1 MDVHAGR
8 LRLPA
13 GARSLLAA
21 LLRLPSVRSNGS
33 GWPRQDT
40 LARAAGLSIRGL
52 RLALRRL
59 EDAGLVRT
67 VRGQYGLDYRLPW
80 HPQFG
85 PFRPS
90 VEWRK
95 SADLRRGKVPISDA
109 KSADLGE
116 SSPYPVLSF
125 QRAKGSTRARR
136 ADAASPSP
144 PFDRQHEPLPTEI
157 EAETLR
163 LALAHVDAFPAP
175 GTARRILAAA
185 GPVPPAEALARFTA
199 WAEDRSFRVARRF
212 RHFGGLVMAFAE
224 DLPAVKARLGLEGPA
239 HAAMPRLAD
248 GTLDSLAMEAS
259 MERFDPEDLGQMFGD
274 SRPAEEV
281 PAPGFLLEAPGPSEA
296 PERRDPGPAFDFDRA
311 IADVAAAKLM
321 PDGTGFRPPGPAPRR
336 SLTLEDLAPRLRP
349 RPGLPAESRETRRDF
364 DSGRSDV
371 LRRRLARAAQH
382 PTRNWF

>member
-1 MDVHAGR
+1 MDENLAR
-8 LRLPA
+8 LRL
-13 GARSLLAA
+13 ARGSRRVLEA
-21 LLRLPSVRSNGS
+21 LMRLPSVRRSGS
-33 GWPRQDT
+33 GWPRQER
-40 LARAAGLSIRGL
+40 LAADAGLSLRGL

-59 EDAGLVRT
+59 EDAGLLRT
-67 VRGQYGLDYRLPW
+67 ARSQYGLDYRLPW

-90 VEWRK
+90 AEWRK
-95 SADLRRGKVPISDA
+95 SADLAREKVPISNV
-109 KSADLGE
+109 KSADLSE

-125 QRAKGSTRARR
+125 QRAKSSTRARG
-136 ADAASPSP
+136 ADAASPAP
-144 PFDRQHEPLPTEI
+144 PSDRQPEPLPAEI

-163 LALAHVDAFPAP
+163 LALAHVDAFPSP

-185 GPVPPAEALARFTA
+185 GPVPPAEALARFKA

-239 HAAMPRLAD
+239 HGAMPRRAD
-248 GTLDSLAMEAS
+248 GTLDSPAIEAS
-259 MERFDPEDLGQMFGD
+259 MERFDPEGLGQMFGD

-281 PAPGFLLEAPGPSEA
+281 PAPGFPLEAPGPFEA
-296 PERRDPGPAFDFDRA
+296 PGRRDPGPAFDFDRA
-311 IADVAAAKLM
+311 FADVAAAKVM
-321 PDGTGFRPPGPAPRR
+321 PDAGGFQ
-336 SLTLEDLAPRLRP
+336 P
-349 RPGLPAESRETRRDF
+349 RPGPTAESHDSRRDV
-364 DSGRSDV
+364 DSGLSDV